1 MEQKN
6 GTTRTRKTMTTPK
19 QTPAQLLRRAEKAE
33 RLLEA
38 EKTLND
44 KHFKNYREVLH
55 EVVELKMRLEAI
67 EKALRGGMTNQIT
80 ESTCSYV

>member
-1 MEQKN
+1 MARQEL
-6 GTTRTRKTMTTPK
+6 KTMTTPK

-38 EKTLND
+38 EKVRGNQAWEG
-44 KHFKNYREVLH
+44 YREVLY

-67 EKALRGGMTNQIT
+67 EKALREEI
-80 ESTCSYV
+80 

>member
-1 MEQKN
+1 
-6 GTTRTRKTMTTPK
+6 MTTPK

-38 EKTLND
+38 EKSISN
-44 KHFKNYREVLH
+44 KHFKNYREVLY

-67 EKALRGGMTNQIT
+67 EKSLKGEI
-80 ESTCSYV
+80 